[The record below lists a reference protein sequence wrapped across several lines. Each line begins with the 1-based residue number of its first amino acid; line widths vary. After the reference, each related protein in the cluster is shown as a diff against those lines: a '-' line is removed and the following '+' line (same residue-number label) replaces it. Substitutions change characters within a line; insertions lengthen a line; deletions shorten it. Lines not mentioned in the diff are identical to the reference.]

1 MKSQITAKSIRKPVK
16 TMSASVSSKPS
27 VKPTSAPST
36 KRHTG
41 PGKTFHKDGH
51 WIENPR
57 KTSVLVCTCGNKYLK
72 TRHGQ
77 NKCLRCLS
85 MGK

>member
-1 MKSQITAKSIRKPVK
+1 MKSQIKPKSAKKTVK
-16 TMSASVSSKPS
+16 TMPAAA
-27 VKPTSAPST
+27 KPTSAPAH

-57 KTSVLVCTCGNKYLK
+57 KNMVLTCTCGNKYLK

-77 NKCLRCLS
+77 SKCLRCIS
-85 MGK
+85 MGR